1 MLSKNKTEKRT
12 LQDPIFGEIEEDK
25 LKRKRM
31 GRKVKDFFS
40 AGSTY
45 LFSSFSIIALVAI
58 IVFIFSKGWS
68 TLTWD
73 FFTGD
78 YQSTVYTVK
87 TSSSI
92 TRTENTFDYECEE
105 GEYFSS
111 NWGIAFTDSTD
122 NEGNAAIEISYVDAN
137 ANINNWV
144 NSADDSAFSLKTGT
158 LINSVLLWTTSDVNT
173 ASVVLIGNGDTAE
186 TAAAKFD
193 RCEYLSSM
201 TLTEGGLGMRG
212 SLITTLWMILLTMV
226 IALPLGIIAAIY
238 LAVFAKQNKL
248 TKILQQLIDMI
259 SGIPSII
266 FGLVGGMIFVPMFGG
281 STSIL
286 AGACTLA
293 CMVLPLIIK
302 TTQEAIKTIPS
313 SIPNASYAL
322 GASDTQ
328 TTFKLIIPN
337 AMPGILTSALLAI
350 GRVIGESAAL
360 IYTSGTAIMDYIIPT
375 QGSST
380 LAVHI
385 WKLMSGEN
393 ANYECACA
401 VAIVILFLILILSA
415 IVKLLSIYTNR
426 YKKKG

>member
-1 MLSKNKTEKRT
+1 MLSKNKTENRT
-12 LQDPIFGEIEEDK
+12 LQDPIFGEIEQNK
-25 LKRKRM
+25 LNRKRRM
-31 GRKVKDFFS
+31 RKVKDFFS

-45 LFSSFSIIALVAI
+45 LFSSFSIIALIAI
-58 IVFIFSKGWS
+58 IVFIFSQGWS

-78 YQSTVYTVK
+78 YESTVYVVK
-87 TSSSI
+87 TTSSI
-92 TRTENTFDYECEE
+92 ERTDNTFDYEPDD

-111 NWGIAFTDSTD
+111 NWGIAFTDSTN

-137 ANINNWV
+137 ANINNWI
-144 NSADDSAFSLKTGT
+144 NSSDESAFTLKTGT
-158 LINSVLLWTTSDVNT
+158 LINSVLLWTTSDADT
-173 ASVVLIGNGDTAE
+173 AKVVLIGSSDTAE
-186 TAAAKFD
+186 TADAKFD
-193 RCEYLSSM
+193 SCEYLSSM

-212 SLITTLWMILLTMV
+212 SLISTLWMILITMC

-238 LAVFAKQNKL
+238 LAVFAKKNRMTKL
-248 TKILQQLIDMI
+248 LQQLIDMI

-266 FGLVGGMIFVPMFGG
+266 FGLVGGMIFVPIFGG

-293 CMVLPLIIK
+293 CMILPLIIK
-302 TTQEAIKTIPS
+302 TTEEAIMTIPA

-337 AMPGILTSALLAI
+337 AMPGILTSALLGV

-360 IYTSGTAIMDYIIPT
+360 IYTSGTAIMDYVIPT

-401 VAIVILFLILILSA
+401 VAIVILFLILILSVL
-415 IVKLLSIYTNR
+415 VKLLSLYTNR
-426 YKKKG
+426 YKKKS